1 VLLKPVVGEYRQ
13 LSDGSARFNNHMNE
27 VKDGGLKTVK
37 GSTVNRVL
45 DILDMVASAERPVT
59 TAEISSQLNIPKASL
74 HRLVSA
80 LEEQGYIQTRMNQ
93 RGLQPGH
100 RLHRV
105 AMGVLASA
113 PIQAQRR
120 AILGA
125 LSEEIGETCNIAVP
139 DGAEMIY
146 FDRAETHWPVR
157 VQLQIGSRVP
167 VCATAGGKMFL
178 SSLSPV
184 KREKLV
190 NNIKLQSYTD
200 NTHVDSKALLDELD
214 LIAERGYALDNEEY
228 IQGMVALAVPIK
240 DESNRLYATLSF
252 HAPCMR
258 ISYAALT
265 DFLPQ
270 VRKASSDLSVLL
282 ND

>member
-1 VLLKPVVGEYRQ
+1 M
-13 LSDGSARFNNHMNE
+13 SDDSQPQERP
-27 VKDGGLKTVK
+27 VK

-45 DILDMVASAERPVT
+45 DILETIASSERSLSPT
-59 TAEISSQLNIPKASL
+59 ELAAKLNIPKASL
-74 HRLVSA
+74 HRLVGT
-80 LEEQGYIQTRMNQ
+80 LEQQGYLQTRMNQ

-113 PIQAQRR
+113 PMQVQRR
-120 AILGA
+120 AILSA
-125 LSEEIGETCNIAVP
+125 LSKEIGETCNIAVP

-157 VQLQIGSRVP
+157 VQLQIGSRVSAF
-167 VCATAGGKMFL
+167 ATAGGKMYL
-178 SSLSPV
+178 SSLSRA
-184 KREKLV
+184 KRESLVSHVKLV
-190 NNIKLQSYTD
+190 AYTA
-200 NTHVDSKALLDELD
+200 NTVMDAQTLHAELD
-214 LIAERGYALDNEEY
+214 ATAERGFALDNEEY
-228 IQGMVALAVPIK
+228 IDGMVALAVPIT
-240 DESNRLYATLSF
+240 DDNNRLYATLSF

-258 ISYAALT
+258 VPFASVT

-270 VRKASSDLSVLL
+270 IRSASGKLSSLL